1 MTSLSVNKEPLIFYE
16 IGGLVELG
24 GGGGMWKKC
33 EKLMHT
39 RLKAR
44 VYTRKWEE
52 NKAFWSE
59 KIKSLLEQLG
69 LGDLW
74 MKAHYGDTGIV
85 NIIRQRLKDIE
96 L

>member
-1 MTSLSVNKEPLIFYE
+1 
-16 IGGLVELG
+16 
-24 GGGGMWKKC
+24 
-33 EKLMHT
+33 MHT
-39 RLKAR
+39 CLKAR

-52 NKAFWSE
+52 NKAFWNE

-74 MKAHYGDTGIV
+74 MKPHYGDTGIV

-96 L
+96 LWRWLSEINNNIRKDANQDNHYENLPVIQNNRQL